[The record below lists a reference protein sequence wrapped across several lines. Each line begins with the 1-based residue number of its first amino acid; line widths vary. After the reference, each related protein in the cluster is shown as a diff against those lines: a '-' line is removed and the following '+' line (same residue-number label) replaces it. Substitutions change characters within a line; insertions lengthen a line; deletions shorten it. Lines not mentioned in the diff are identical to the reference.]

1 MNGSRW
7 DDGALEPQVREI
19 AVTESVSDTLGESD
33 RGTGGIETITT
44 GIDFD
49 SNLGL
54 ITVDGMEPTAGRLGN
69 GGLFAGLLGLNIA
82 RYDSPA
88 RLTFRDHTFGVDATD
103 PDSPLDHPAAV
114 PRPVDV
120 PRPAD
125 GPHPTNGSLQAAGS
139 PVPPD
144 ISGSPVDHET
154 PISMAS
160 DPNLTTRSTQ
170 SGPSTDL
177 RHRLPADTTAHS
189 VSPIAASHDPRTLV
203 SVTGSR
209 RQVAT
214 PADAGPTEHS
224 HVPRPLIRS
233 RRPLAELQSYSAEH
247 DRSRRLSAST
257 VESATVSDGYS
268 ASDPTIHASVNDA
281 KPSRRVS
288 LPDPPGL
295 STAETVWQPH
305 TPTPDRSPV
314 DSSGRLSV
322 DTHRSVDSSQS
333 APSRRRLP
341 SRRTSTA
348 AGRPT
353 PPDTTPP
360 QSVNQLSAVD
370 RSQTPTTRRVSW
382 PRSTD
387 SLATQPDSTHR
398 SRAPSRHR
406 LAAVDP
412 LDGTTPPS
420 GSGAM
425 FSVPS
430 ARRPKP
436 RSERV
441 GVTVAGETTDV
452 EPKEATPTATAGR
465 GHYDRPFTTAQQSG
479 RRPSSGRLI
488 QSPGQQRQSQRQ
500 PSTADISILRPFI
513 HSGSSVAS
521 TPSTLQRSQFDRPPS
536 GSGLSSDAV
545 ESNARVFR
553 TLPSARSAVSGPER
567 RLQPTQSATQ
577 ASHQA
582 RSQPPSTV
590 TGGPTTSR
598 SPTRQHT
605 SRHKPRQRLSA
616 RAATSN
622 DQTAVRELFSTSRRR
637 SVVGHRRLQSQS
649 PMPVQS
655 GNRSRGMAG
664 ARNTQSTGS
673 AGRGTLTEQHSR
685 QDHRRSTSETALA
698 RTQVSG
704 AAPGTSMAVTVDRG
718 ATPRNDRRLAPTNG
732 GQSASHPVSRRQS
745 RTGQTR
751 TPTLLPEATGRR
763 PAVDSVGG
771 WASLTQP
778 RQTAVSRLSTASV
791 AGRTVDRHTSA
802 LSHRSSVSTP
812 DRNLPNAADARQQPE
827 TVGLA
832 IATTDRSQSASD
844 GRRSFIS
851 GSTGFSSGSLESSP
865 SAHAAPQTA
874 YATITPPTNTTPRA
888 IRSTAV
894 GTYRSIET
902 SLGSADDAS
911 RGQSHP
917 ALATVFP
924 SRTVSNGPRLRDTTD
939 HATQRRPR
947 QSSTE
952 LKRVRSRSVGSG
964 SPESA
969 SKDREPHHRLTPLQ
983 STPVVVESA
992 MAPVRTGSI
1001 ATPSEY
1007 WPSKADTSK
1016 AHSEQSERFRPSDRT
1031 PRRIGA
1037 ASPAIT
1043 RADSSQGAA
1052 ATRQSTEPR
1061 PLPQLSLPAGLAS
1074 RSAEGVVSWDRLADT
1089 GRLRGQHP
1097 PSTLSTA
1104 PRSDAV
1110 SLDRHQQSTPNAAT
1124 GPAAVETHRGE
1135 AQPESTVGLRHHRQ
1149 STAGAMSGGD
1159 TAGSIHERSVDRTRM
1174 STSYDATVLSVA
1186 AMDSHP
1192 RVADQDDDRRH
1203 RAGGTT
1209 ATVSG
1214 GVDWTAHSG
1223 RNSQHSQQ
1231 STAATATRPGETES
1245 ETAIDSMAPK
1255 MVPAR
1260 SGTATRGAK
1269 SNTTD
1274 GRPQMTFKQSSRQT
1288 AHDGDADAG
1297 DSAKRRVDSPR
1308 QRPERSSAGGGVA
1321 GRADPQPASTRR
1333 DETMAESEPFNSVDR
1348 PDHQPKSKT
1357 DQTPNRRHHHRQ
1369 DTDRQSDRS
1378 GLDGSLGAESLAY
1391 DADVDRVV
1399 ETLYRRLERKLRI
1412 ERERTGF

>member
-521 TPSTLQRSQFDRPPS
+521 TPSTLSALSSTGLLPGPDSPATLSSRTHASFGLYPVLAAQFRVPSVDCNRHSQPLKLVIRHALSRRRPSPVDPRPAGRRLDSTPAATNHGNGFRRGLRPPTIKPLYVS
-536 GSGLSSDAV
+536 CSRRAV
-545 ESNARVFR
+545 D
-553 TLPSARSAVSGPER
+553 G
-567 RLQPTQSATQ
+567 
-577 ASHQA
+577 
-582 RSQPPSTV
+582 
-590 TGGPTTSR
+590 
-598 SPTRQHT
+598 
-605 SRHKPRQRLSA
+605 RLSA
-616 RAATSN
+616 TDGCSP
-622 DQTAVRELFSTSRRR
+622 SRRC
-637 SVVGHRRLQSQS
+637 
-649 PMPVQS
+649 
-655 GNRSRGMAG
+655 
-664 ARNTQSTGS
+664 
-673 AGRGTLTEQHSR
+673 
-685 QDHRRSTSETALA
+685 
-698 RTQVSG
+698 
-704 AAPGTSMAVTVDRG
+704 
-718 ATPRNDRRLAPTNG
+718 
-732 GQSASHPVSRRQS
+732 
-745 RTGQTR
+745 
-751 TPTLLPEATGRR
+751 
-763 PAVDSVGG
+763 
-771 WASLTQP
+771 
-778 RQTAVSRLSTASV
+778 
-791 AGRTVDRHTSA
+791 
-802 LSHRSSVSTP
+802 
-812 DRNLPNAADARQQPE
+812 
-827 TVGLA
+827 
-832 IATTDRSQSASD
+832 
-844 GRRSFIS
+844 
-851 GSTGFSSGSLESSP
+851 
-865 SAHAAPQTA
+865 
-874 YATITPPTNTTPRA
+874 
-888 IRSTAV
+888 
-894 GTYRSIET
+894 
-902 SLGSADDAS
+902 
-911 RGQSHP
+911 
-917 ALATVFP
+917 
-924 SRTVSNGPRLRDTTD
+924 
-939 HATQRRPR
+939 
-947 QSSTE
+947 
-952 LKRVRSRSVGSG
+952 
-964 SPESA
+964 
-969 SKDREPHHRLTPLQ
+969 
-983 STPVVVESA
+983 
-992 MAPVRTGSI
+992 
-1001 ATPSEY
+1001 
-1007 WPSKADTSK
+1007 
-1016 AHSEQSERFRPSDRT
+1016 
-1031 PRRIGA
+1031 
-1037 ASPAIT
+1037 
-1043 RADSSQGAA
+1043 
-1052 ATRQSTEPR
+1052 
-1061 PLPQLSLPAGLAS
+1061 
-1074 RSAEGVVSWDRLADT
+1074 
-1089 GRLRGQHP
+1089 
-1097 PSTLSTA
+1097 
-1104 PRSDAV
+1104 
-1110 SLDRHQQSTPNAAT
+1110 
-1124 GPAAVETHRGE
+1124 
-1135 AQPESTVGLRHHRQ
+1135 
-1149 STAGAMSGGD
+1149 
-1159 TAGSIHERSVDRTRM
+1159 
-1174 STSYDATVLSVA
+1174 
-1186 AMDSHP
+1186 
-1192 RVADQDDDRRH
+1192 
-1203 RAGGTT
+1203 
-1209 ATVSG
+1209 
-1214 GVDWTAHSG
+1214 
-1223 RNSQHSQQ
+1223 
-1231 STAATATRPGETES
+1231 
-1245 ETAIDSMAPK
+1245 
-1255 MVPAR
+1255 
-1260 SGTATRGAK
+1260 
-1269 SNTTD
+1269 
-1274 GRPQMTFKQSSRQT
+1274 QSSRGIDPEAWLALGT
-1288 AHDGDADAG
+1288 H
-1297 DSAKRRVDSPR
+1297 S
-1308 QRPERSSAGGGVA
+1308 RPVR
-1321 GRADPQPASTRR
+1321 
-1333 DETMAESEPFNSVDR
+1333 
-1348 PDHQPKSKT
+1348 
-1357 DQTPNRRHHHRQ
+1357 
-1369 DTDRQSDRS
+1369 
-1378 GLDGSLGAESLAY
+1378 LA
-1391 DADVDRVV
+1391 AVR
-1399 ETLYRRLERKLRI
+1399 
-1412 ERERTGF
+1412 